1 MSIETAGTFL
11 QTLQRSRLFNE
22 PQLQHL
28 ATIQHLAPAEQLQQ
42 LTICGWTTPWQAQ
55 RLAAGQS
62 VFHLGRYRML
72 SEAGRG
78 NTGVVFQAL
87 DERAQRVV
95 AVKLIHPHLVGTPD
109 DVQRLLW
116 HVKQASQ
123 LDHPNLACP
132 RDADAAGSKYFV
144 VFDYFEGKNFAAS
157 LKAYGKPSLEW
168 SCEAVRQAAGA
179 LQLLHERGVV
189 HGDVRPTHLFDAAP
203 PGETRPF
210 VKVLGGGMTFYDP
223 LRLPQTET
231 PPPDA
236 KFLSSDFLPPE
247 RLMGAAVDARTD
259 LYSLGCVLYT
269 LLTGEPPFPGADP
282 MERLRART
290 AVSPAPVRK
299 LREEASPELEAVVA
313 RLTAL
318 DPRMRY
324 QSAAEA
330 ASALAI
336 CMSLPSFHTQ
346 KTDTYKLAG
355 PETYKT
361 VDTISESSAPT
372 EQGPPPPVYYP
383 VPTAADLAKEDR
395 ARERS
400 RGGGGMGGNEA
411 LGGAGVI
418 VLLVILWSLKAFVRW
433 DRRYNDGGYTAPP
446 NSAPYTAPAVPGVVE
461 GPSGRRTIV
470 EGPGSP
476 PMDPRAT
483 ERPIVLP
490 PHLTNGTLLVKANF
504 VKEMKVI
511 VNGATYGPGGGSRF
525 LMGGEVRVTL
535 PAGSHSVRVEGLDS
549 FGRPVYSDATVNIVA
564 EQTYTLNLH

>member
-1 MSIETAGTFL
+1 MSIDTAGTFL

-42 LTICGWTTPWQAQ
+42 LTVCGWITPWQSQ
-55 RLAAGQS
+55 RLAAGQ
-62 VFHLGRYRML
+62 VAFHLGRYRML

-95 AVKLIHPHLVGTPD
+95 AVKLMHPHLVGTPD

-123 LDHPNLACP
+123 LDHPHLVCP
-132 RDADAAGSKYFV
+132 RDADAAGNRYFV

-157 LKAYGKPSLEW
+157 LKAYGKPALEW
-168 SCEAVRQAAGA
+168 SCEAVRQAAIG

-203 PGETRPF
+203 PGEARPF
-210 VKVLGGGMTFYDP
+210 TKILGGGMTFYDP

-231 PPPDA
+231 PAPDA
-236 KFLSSDFLPPE
+236 KFLSSDYLPPE
-247 RLMGAAVDARTD
+247 RLMGAPIDARTD

-290 AVSPAPVRK
+290 AASPAPVRK

-346 KTDTYKLAG
+346 KVETYKLADSA
-355 PETYKT
+355 PYKLAG
-361 VDTISESSAPT
+361 TISESSAPT

-383 VPTAADLAKEDR
+383 VPTAAELAREDR
-395 ARERS
+395 EKERRNRGYGMS
-400 RGGGGMGGNEA
+400 DGTATIGGVSIGILAIVVLVLRFVRAFDRAGYFDEKPSAISAPVGGSGSGSGGG
-411 LGGAGVI
+411 
-418 VLLVILWSLKAFVRW
+418 WS
-433 DRRYNDGGYTAPP
+433 
-446 NSAPYTAPAVPGVVE
+446 
-461 GPSGRRTIV
+461 GPST
-470 EGPGSP
+470 P
-476 PMDPRAT
+476 
-483 ERPIVLP
+483 RPIVEAP
-490 PHLTNGTLLVKANF
+490 PPTPQPQVGRITVRAMRPIKSMTVTIDGSITGNGD
-504 VKEMKVI
+504 
-511 VNGATYGPGGGSRF
+511 SS
-525 LMGGEVRVTL
+525 VTL
-535 PAGSHSVRVEGLDS
+535 DVSPGSHSVHVEGTDF
-549 FGRPVYSDATVNIVA
+549 FGRSFANDTQVTVRDHEHFTVR
-564 EQTYTLNLH
+564 LH